1 MKRDRPASV
10 RLDLHSHS
18 RHSPDS
24 RLDPVELVKRARSLG
39 LDGIAVTD
47 HNSLGGARAAY
58 EHAKG
63 LRGFLVLRGMEVSS
77 DHGHVLAYGVQ
88 EEVPRELSTIETVER
103 VIALG
108 GVAVAAHPY
117 RFWSGLGEAETV
129 AAKFGAYEV
138 QNART
143 LRGGNARA
151 RDLARRVGVGISGGS
166 DAHFPDEVGRAVT
179 VFEDAANEGEL
190 LDQIARRVTSA
201 EGLDRGVRGT
211 LRYVPKAVGE
221 WMVRG
226 FRRI

>member
-47 HNSLGGARAAY
+47 HNSLGGGRAAY
-58 EHAKG
+58 EHA
-63 LRGFLVLRGMEVSS
+63 RGMKDFLVLRGMEVSAVF
-77 DHGHVLAYGVQ
+77 GHVLAYGVR
-88 EEVPRELSTIETVER
+88 EEVPRGLTTVETAER

-117 RFWSGLGEAETV
+117 RFWSGLGEPETV
-129 AAKFGAYEV
+129 AAKFAAYEV

-143 LRGGNARA
+143 LRRGNARA
-151 RDLARRVGVGISGGS
+151 KALAARMGVGTTGGS
-166 DAHFPDEVGRAVT
+166 DAHFLHEVGRAVT
-179 VFEDAANEGEL
+179 VVESASTEDEVLDAIRRGRTRVEG
-190 LDQIARRVTSA
+190 R
-201 EGLDRGVRGT
+201 DRGAAAT
-211 LRYVPKAVGE
+211 MRYVTKCVGE
-221 WMVRG
+221 WILRG
-226 FRRI
+226 MKRI